1 MNCAYIRLSE
11 EDLNKSK
18 DFSESII
25 NQIELIEEYA
35 RKNDIHIDK
44 KYIDEGYSGIN
55 FVRPAFEKMLK
66 EIEDNNIETII
77 TKDFSRLGREYIETS
92 FYITRFFPEHSIR
105 YIAINEDYD
114 SIKKNNDAKEM
125 MVGIKGIINDRYI
138 KETSRK
144 IKAVKEQKYEKGYY
158 MGFIAPYGYKKVRAE
173 DGRITLE
180 IDKNVC
186 DIVKLI
192 FQKIIEGKSRKDIAE
207 SLNDLNVPSPMQYM
221 EMTKSRGKNYYDKW
235 TEGIIYRIIRNIT
248 YTGNT
253 YKRKSIKEDY
263 RQKKRDYIRM
273 ANRALVPNTHPAI
286 IDEITFEKANSM
298 IQNNTK
304 TNRLKNYKGY
314 LDGLVRCGECGK
326 PLNVSGRKKESGRII
341 YQFYCTDGK
350 NKHKECSNTKT
361 IFTNRLENIIFRT
374 LIDDIK
380 NIDDEEI
387 VSKYCKYISSKKK
400 MKNETEMLKREIE
413 IQKTNIKKLYLQ
425 KVNEQITIDFFIQKR
440 NEINEQ
446 IHKDEKRISQI
457 LEYKNQETQR
467 HEIREQFE
475 NFKDENNLMKYVNEL
490 VKEIKFYEDRK
501 IEIKLKYYKKIT
513 RILFF

>member
-1 MNCAYIRLSE
+1 MGLHCAYIRLSE

-55 FVRPAFEKMLK
+55 FCRPAFESLLK
-66 EIEDNNIETII
+66 EIEQNNIETII

-114 SIKKNNDAKEM
+114 SAKKNNDAKEM

-158 MGFIAPYGYKKVRAE
+158 MGFIAPYGYKKLRAE
-173 DGRITLE
+173 DGRITLK
-180 IDKNVC
+180 IDENVSR
-186 DIVKLI
+186 IVKLI
-192 FQKIIEGKSRKDIAE
+192 FQEIIEGKSRKDIAE
-207 SLNDLNVPSPMQYM
+207 SLNSLNVPSPMQYM

-235 TEGIIYRIIRNIT
+235 TAGIIYRIIRNIT

-253 YKRKSIKEDY
+253 YKRKSTKEDY

-273 ANRALVPNTHPAI
+273 ANRTIIPNTHPAI

-298 IQNNTK
+298 LRTNTK
-304 TNRLKNYKGY
+304 TSRLKDYKGT

-326 PLNVSGRKKESGRII
+326 VMNVSGRKKESGRIV

-350 NKHKECSNTKT
+350 NKHKECSNTKAV
-361 IFTNRLENIIFRT
+361 FTNRLENIVSKT
-374 LIDDIK
+374 LTDAIK
-380 NIDDEEI
+380 NINEEEI
-387 VSKYCKYISSKKK
+387 ISKSSEYISNKRK
-400 MKNETEMLKREIE
+400 MKNEIEMLKREIE
-413 IQKTNIKKLYLQ
+413 IKKTNIKNLYLQ
-425 KVNEQITIDFFIQKR
+425 KVSNQITIEFFTQKR
-440 NEINEQ
+440 KEINEQ
-446 IHKDEKRISQI
+446 IEEREKRISQI
-457 LEYKNQETQR
+457 TEYIEKEIQHQEV
-467 HEIREQFE
+467 REQYE
-475 NFKDENNLMKYVNEL
+475 KFKNENNLMKHVNNL
-490 VKEIKFYEDRK
+490 VQTINIYKDGK
-501 IEIKLKYYKKIT
+501 IEIRLN
-513 RILFF
+513 FCE